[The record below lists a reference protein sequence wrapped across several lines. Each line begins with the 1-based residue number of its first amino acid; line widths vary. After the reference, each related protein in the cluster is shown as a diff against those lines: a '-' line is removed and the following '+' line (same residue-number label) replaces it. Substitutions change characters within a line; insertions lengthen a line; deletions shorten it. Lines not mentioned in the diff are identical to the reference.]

1 MSLLGVV
8 GLPLAQLASVAGLPV
23 NHSTA
28 VADAVANFAT
38 CASNGQL
45 GLLMTSS
52 LGAIC
57 ESRIKIIHRLKC
69 EMHHVAVVHA
79 VV

>member
-1 MSLLGVV
+1 MLIHRALDV
-8 GLPLAQLASVAGLPV
+8 LTPNAV

-28 VADAVANFAT
+28 VADAVDIRVKRAVCLA
-38 CASNGQL
+38 
-45 GLLMTSS
+45 MTSS